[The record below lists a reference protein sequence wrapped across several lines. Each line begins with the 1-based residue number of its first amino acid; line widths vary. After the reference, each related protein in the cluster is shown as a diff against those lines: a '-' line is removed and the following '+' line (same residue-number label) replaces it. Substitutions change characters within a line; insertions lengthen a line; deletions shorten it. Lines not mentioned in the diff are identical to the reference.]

1 MVNVP
6 ATFKSLEYATF
17 GNFLEVATMNPD
29 TVQKPLQLGDVCV
42 QIVSAAVN
50 LIDYKLAQYG
60 AAILPGFKISDA
72 VHAMAGITAT
82 GSVAE
87 FLDVDAKLLAL
98 KPSKMSFNEAASVP
112 LAGQASYQALVT
124 YGKLQANQRVLI
136 LDGSGYWHV
145 RFGLDAEVATTTSAL
160 NVALVKSLGADQVVD
175 YTTERWGNVLAEHSV
190 DLIYDCDM
198 ESGSWNE
205 DVHKI
210 LKPESG
216 VLVTLG
222 QVPDAIKLPIGAVLH
237 QIVGMPSSE
246 YLKQL
251 TTWVEAGELKKV
263 IDSVY
268 SLENISGAFKKLM
281 DGHAKGKIVIEV
293 AEQ

>member
-29 TVQKPLQLGDVCV
+29 TVQKPLQPGDVCV

-50 LIDYKLAQYG
+50 PIDYKLAQYG

-72 VHAMAGITAT
+72 VHAMAGMTAT

-112 LAGQASYQALVT
+112 LAGQASYQAL
-124 YGKLQANQRVLI
+124 R
-136 LDGSGYWHV
+136 GYWRV
-145 RFGLDAEVATTTSAL
+145 RFGLDAEVATTTNAR
-160 NVALVKSLGADQVVD
+160 NVALVKSLGADQVVG

-222 QVPDAIKLPIGAVLH
+222 QVPDAIKAPIGAVLH
-237 QIVGMPSSE
+237 QMVGMPSSE